1 MCKKL
6 IPSFLGALIL
16 FQLGCSNSLVQY
28 HGTTVYGLDV
38 LGQPQSFTKGKI
50 VSARNVQIQCGK
62 ELQACQTP
70 HLKSKDSQEEP
81 DRAFDV
87 VSTATEFVVEQDAGE
102 PFLFVQFNEEQLKA
116 GERVLL
122 LKESDKTRIV
132 RDRATK

>member
-1 MCKKL
+1 MYQKL
-6 IPSFLGALIL
+6 ILSFSGALVL

-28 HGTTVYGLDV
+28 NGNTVYDLDV
-38 LGQPQSFTKGKI
+38 VGQPQSFTKGKI

-116 GERVLL
+116 GERILL
-122 LKESDKTRIV
+122 LKENDKTRII

>member
-1 MCKKL
+1 MYQKL
-6 IPSFLGALIL
+6 ILSFSGALVL

-28 HGTTVYGLDV
+28 NGNTVYDLDV
-38 LGQPQSFTKGKI
+38 VGQPQSFTKGKI

-116 GERVLL
+116 GERILL
-122 LKESDKTRIV
+122 LKETDKTRIV

>member
-1 MCKKL
+1 MYQKL
-6 IPSFLGALIL
+6 ILSFSGALVL

-28 HGTTVYGLDV
+28 HGNTVYDLDV
-38 LGQPQSFTKGKI
+38 VGQPQSFTKGKI

-116 GERVLL
+116 GERILL
-122 LKESDKTRIV
+122 LKETDKTRIV

>member
-6 IPSFLGALIL
+6 ILSFLGALVL

-50 VSARNVQIQCGK
+50 VSSRDVQNKWK
-62 ELQACQTP
+62 E
-70 HLKSKDSQEEP
+70 
-81 DRAFDV
+81 DRSDQVVAV
-87 VSTATEFVVEQDAGE
+87 VSTATEFVIERDVGE
-102 PFLFVQFNEEQLKA
+102 SFLFVQFNEEQLKA
-116 GERVLL
+116 GERILL
-122 LKESDKTRIV
+122 LKETDKTRIV

>member
-6 IPSFLGALIL
+6 IPSFLGALVL

-28 HGTTVYGLDV
+28 HGTTVYDLDV
-38 LGQPQSFTKGKI
+38 VGQPQSFTKGKI
-50 VSARNVQIQCGK
+50 VSARDVQIQCGQ
-62 ELQACQTP
+62 ELQACQHP

-87 VSTATEFVVEQDAGE
+87 VSTATEFVVEQDLGE

-116 GERVLL
+116 GERILL
-122 LKESDKTRIV
+122 LKENDKTRIV

>member
-1 MCKKL
+1 MYQKL
-6 IPSFLGALIL
+6 ILSFLGALVL

-28 HGTTVYGLDV
+28 HGATVYGVDV
-38 LGQPQSFTKGKI
+38 IGQPQSFTKGKI
-50 VSARNVQIQCGK
+50 VSARDVQIK
-62 ELQACQTP
+62 W
-70 HLKSKDSQEEP
+70 KDARKEP
-81 DRAFDV
+81 DRVVDV
-87 VSTATEFVVEQDAGE
+87 VSTATEFVIERDVGE

>member
-1 MCKKL
+1 MYQKL
-6 IPSFLGALIL
+6 ILSFLGVLAL

-28 HGTTVYGLDV
+28 HGNTVYGLDV

-62 ELQACQTP
+62 EVQACQHP

-87 VSTATEFVVEQDAGE
+87 VSTATEFVIERDVGE

-116 GERVLL
+116 GERILL
-122 LKESDKTRIV
+122 LKETDKTRIV

>member
-1 MCKKL
+1 MYKKL
-6 IPSFLGALIL
+6 IPSVLGALVL

-38 LGQPQSFTKGKI
+38 LGQPRSFTKGKI
-50 VSARNVQIQCGK
+50 VSARDVQIKWK
-62 ELQACQTP
+62 EP
-70 HLKSKDSQEEP
+70 KKEP
-81 DRAFDV
+81 ERMVDV
-87 VSTATEFVVEQDAGE
+87 VSTATEFVIERDVGE

>member
-1 MCKKL
+1 MYQKL
-6 IPSFLGALIL
+6 ILSFSGALVL

-28 HGTTVYGLDV
+28 HGNTVYDLDV
-38 LGQPQSFTKGKI
+38 VGQPQSFTKGKI

>member
-1 MCKKL
+1 MYQKL
-6 IPSFLGALIL
+6 ILSFSGALVL

-28 HGTTVYGLDV
+28 HGNTVYDLDV
-38 LGQPQSFTKGKI
+38 VGQPQSFTKGKI

-116 GERVLL
+116 GERILL
-122 LKESDKTRIV
+122 LKENDKTRIV

>member
-1 MCKKL
+1 MFQKSIL
-6 IPSFLGALIL
+6 SFLGALVL

-38 LGQPQSFTKGKI
+38 IGQPQSFTKGKI
-50 VSARNVQIQCGK
+50 VSARDVQIQCGQ
-62 ELQACQTP
+62 ELQACQYP
-70 HLKSKDSQEEP
+70 HLKPKDSEKEADQVV
-81 DRAFDV
+81 DV
-87 VSTATEFVVEQDAGE
+87 VSTGTEFVVERDVGE

-122 LKESDKTRIV
+122 LKENDKTRIV

>member
-1 MCKKL
+1 MCTKL
-6 IPSFLGALIL
+6 ILSFLGALVL

-28 HGTTVYGLDV
+28 HGTTVYGLEV
-38 LGQPQSFTKGKI
+38 IGQPQSFTKGKI

-87 VSTATEFVVEQDAGE
+87 VSTATEFVVERDAGE

-122 LKESDKTRIV
+122 LKETDKTRIV
-132 RDRATK
+132 RDRAVK

>member
-6 IPSFLGALIL
+6 IPSFLGALVL

-38 LGQPQSFTKGKI
+38 VDQPQSFTKGKI

-62 ELQACQTP
+62 ELQACQYP
-70 HLKSKDSQEEP
+70 HLQPKDSKKEP
-81 DRAFDV
+81 DQVVDV
-87 VSTATEFVVEQDAGE
+87 VSTATEFVIERDVGE

-116 GERVLL
+116 GERILL
-122 LKESDKTRIV
+122 LKENDKTRIV

>member
-6 IPSFLGALIL
+6 IPSFLGALVL

-50 VSARNVQIQCGK
+50 VSARDVQIQCGQ
-62 ELQACQTP
+62 ELQACQYP
-70 HLKSKDSQEEP
+70 HLKPKDSKKEP
-81 DRAFDV
+81 DQVVDV
-87 VSTATEFVVEQDAGE
+87 VSTATEFVIERDVGE

-122 LKESDKTRIV
+122 LKETDKTRIV

>member
-1 MCKKL
+1 MYKKL
-6 IPSFLGALIL
+6 IPSFLGALVL

-38 LGQPQSFTKGKI
+38 IGQPQNFTKGKI

-122 LKESDKTRIV
+122 LKETDKTRIV